1 VLGDI
6 ISHNQSAFI
15 PGQLITENVLVAFKA
30 HHGHKIKGKRGF
42 YGFKAQHDRVEWKYL
57 EAIIRRLGF
66 ADRWVRMTMTCVRTV
81 SFLVLINGQPHGK
94 IIPSWGIRQ
103 GDPLSPYFF
112 IICVEGLSSLL
123 NKAEVNGRIMGF
135 PITRGGTRVNHL
147 FFADDSLLFYKA
159 NIFEWMHIITT

>member
-1 VLGDI
+1 MVKL
-6 ISHNQSAFI
+6 F
-15 PGQLITENVLVAFKA
+15 L
-30 HHGHKIKGKRGF
+30 HGA
-42 YGFKAQHDRVEWKYL
+42 YG
-57 EAIIRRLGF
+57 
-66 ADRWVRMTMTCVRTV
+66 RWTLC
-81 SFLVLINGQPHGK
+81 LHI
-94 IIPSWGIRQ
+94 
-103 GDPLSPYFF
+103 FF